1 MLKLGGRYI
10 CISLLQPHILNHM
23 VTWFVDHGWPLRLL
37 RCIDVELSKPAED
50 RIFPVFAII
59 ATKFRK
65 MNNMTPILEISLSS
79 QQDHLTRLKN
89 ATDLIGSVR
98 GIQQFA
104 AVRAG
109 IAKGQFFNSEDAR
122 DNDVSLDLL
131 VPGSNYP
138 RYSFYT
144 IDRDHPIQIPY
155 AVFIVPQGRYVSNTL
170 IIIW

>member
-1 MLKLGGRYI
+1 
-10 CISLLQPHILNHM
+10 
-23 VTWFVDHGWPLRLL
+23 
-37 RCIDVELSKPAED
+37 
-50 RIFPVFAII
+50 
-59 ATKFRK
+59 
-65 MNNMTPILEISLSS
+65 MTPILEISLSS

-131 VPGSNYP
+131 VPGSNFP

-155 AVFIVPQGRYVSNTL
+155 AVFIVPQGRYVSN
-170 IIIW
+170 